1 LNNPITFYILGIVFV
16 VLGFIDLAFMTYS
29 GHGINGVM
37 VAIWGSCCLVWGV
50 RNELLRR
57 R

>member
-1 LNNPITFYILGIVFV
+1 MNNPVVLYILGIILI

-37 VAIWGSCCLVWGV
+37 VAIWGLCCLVWGV